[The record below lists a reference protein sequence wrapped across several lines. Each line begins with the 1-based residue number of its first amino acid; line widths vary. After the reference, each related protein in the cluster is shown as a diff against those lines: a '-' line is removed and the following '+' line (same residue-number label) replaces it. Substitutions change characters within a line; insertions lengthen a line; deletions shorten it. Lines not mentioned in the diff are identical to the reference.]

1 MEDIVNDL
9 NNETH
14 AESRDANDENE
25 ENATTIRPQTRDE
38 LDDAMETLSKLSL
51 FTEDVDFDPPL
62 SKLSKKI
69 TQNSLQI
76 MRQSSI

>member
-14 AESRDANDENE
+14 AESGDANDENE
-25 ENATTIRPQTRDE
+25 ENTTTIRPQTRDE

>member
-38 LDDAMETLSKLSL
+38 LDDELDLLRM
-51 FTEDVDFDPPL
+51 
-62 SKLSKKI
+62 
-69 TQNSLQI
+69 
-76 MRQSSI
+76 

>member
-9 NNETH
+9 NNKTH
-14 AESRDANDENE
+14 AESGDTNDENE